1 MHRLTRIPVL
11 VILAMLVAGT
21 AACAQKRLEKK
32 FQVSPGGTFTLGT
45 DAGSVKVMGTSSNE
59 VSVVAEIRGR
69 EKDVEGFEI
78 TAEQSGKN
86 VDVRGKMSKGNSW
99 FWNSVD
105 IDVRY
110 SVSVPREYS
119 LKMHTSGGDID
130 VSDLKGVVDGK
141 TSGGN
146 VSIGGTEGDVD
157 LETSGGNVEAEK
169 CTGSLR
175 MRTSG
180 GEINVRGIAGDVDL
194 GTSGGDVKISDVDGK
209 VRAETSGGSMYVKMK
224 GANKGVFAETSG
236 GDIEIVVSKSVAAD
250 IDAATSGG
258 SVHFD
263 FPVTLSGQIDE
274 SRVRGTLNGGGN
286 TIHAHTS
293 GGDVRFRSAD

>member
-1 MHRLTRIPVL
+1 MNVFTRTLALVVL
-11 VILAMLVAGT
+11 VLIVAGT
-21 AACAQKRLEKK
+21 AVCTQKRFEKK
-32 FQVSPGGTFTLGT
+32 FQVSPGGTLTLGT
-45 DAGSVKVMGTSSNE
+45 DAGSVKIIGTSSSE
-59 VSVVAEIRGR
+59 VSVVADIRGR
-69 EKDVEGFEI
+69 EKDVESFEI
-78 TAEQSGKN
+78 TAEQSGNN
-86 VDVRGKMSKGNSW
+86 VDVRGKLSKGSSW

-105 IDVRY
+105 VDVEY
-110 SVSVPREYS
+110 TVSVPREYS
-119 LKMHTSGGDID
+119 VKMHTAGGDMS
-130 VSDLKGVVDGK
+130 VSDLKGKVNGK

-146 VSIGGTEGDVD
+146 VSIGGTGGEID

-180 GEINVRGIAGDVDL
+180 GEINVRTIAGDVDL
-194 GTSGGDVKISDVDGK
+194 GTSGGDVKISDVEGK
-209 VRAETSGGSMYVKMK
+209 VRAETSGGSMYVKVR
-224 GANKGVFAETSG
+224 GPNKGVYLETSG
-236 GDIEIVVSKSVAAD
+236 GDIEIVVSKSIAAD

-274 SRVRGTLNGGGN
+274 SRVRGTLNGGGS

-293 GGDVRFRSAD
+293 GGDVRFRSAE

>member
-1 MHRLTRIPVL
+1 MYPNRRIGALVVL
-11 VILAMLVAGT
+11 LLLIAGT
-21 AACAQKRLEKK
+21 AVCAQKKFEKK
-32 FQVSPGGTFTLGT
+32 FQVSPGGTLTLGT
-45 DAGSVKVMGTSSNE
+45 DAGSVKVLGTSSNE
-59 VSVVAEIRGR
+59 VSVVADIRGR
-69 EKDVEGFEI
+69 EKDVESFSI
-78 TAEQSGKN
+78 TADQSGNN
-86 VDVRGKMSKGNSW
+86 VDVQGKLNKGGSW

-105 IDVRY
+105 IEVQY
-110 SVSVPREYS
+110 TVTVPREYS
-119 LKMHTSGGDID
+119 LKMHTSGGDIV
-130 VSDLKGVVDGK
+130 VSDLKGKVDGK

-146 VSIGGTEGDVD
+146 VSIGNSEGDVD

-169 CTGSLR
+169 VKGLLR

-180 GEINVRGIAGDVDL
+180 GEIDVRGITGDVDL
-194 GTSGGDVKISDVDGK
+194 GTSGGDVKVSDVEGK
-209 VRAETSGGSMYVKMK
+209 VRAETSGGDMYVKVR
-224 GANKGVFAETSG
+224 GSNKGVYAETSG
-236 GDIEIVVSKSVAAD
+236 GDIEIVVSKSIAAD

-286 TIHAHTS
+286 KIHAHTS

>member
-1 MHRLTRIPVL
+1 MNVFTRTFALVVL
-11 VILAMLVAGT
+11 PLFVAGT
-21 AACAQKRLEKK
+21 AVCAEKKFEKK
-32 FQVSPGGTFTLGT
+32 FQVTPGGTLTLVT
-45 DAGSVKVMGTSSNE
+45 DAGSVKIMGTSSNE

-69 EKDVEGFEI
+69 EKGVESFEI
-78 TAEQSGKN
+78 TAEQSGNN
-86 VDVRGKMSKGNSW
+86 VNVQGKLRKGGSW

-105 IDVRY
+105 IDVEY
-110 SVSVPREYS
+110 AVSVPREYS
-119 LKMHTSGGDID
+119 VKMHTAGGDI
-130 VSDLKGVVDGK
+130 VMSDLKGKIDGK

-146 VSIGGTEGDVD
+146 VSIGGTEGEID

-169 CTGSLR
+169 CKGALR

-180 GEINVRGIAGDVDL
+180 GEINVRAIAGDVDL
-194 GTSGGDVKISDVDGK
+194 GTSGGDVKISDVEGK
-209 VRAETSGGSMYVKMK
+209 VRAETSGGSMYVKVK
-224 GANKGVFAETSG
+224 GPNKGVFAETSG
-236 GDIEIVVSKSVAAD
+236 GDIEIVVSKTIAAN

-274 SRVRGTLNGGGN
+274 SRVRGTLNGGGS

-293 GGDVRFRSAD
+293 GGDIRFRSAD